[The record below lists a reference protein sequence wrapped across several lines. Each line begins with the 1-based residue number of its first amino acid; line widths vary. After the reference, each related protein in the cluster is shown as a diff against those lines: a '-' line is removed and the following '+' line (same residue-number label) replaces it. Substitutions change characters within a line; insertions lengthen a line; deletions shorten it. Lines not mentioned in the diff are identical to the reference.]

1 MTDPHLADISFGG
14 VPVHRQLS
22 ANARDL
28 ARRVV
33 DELVGQLPAYG
44 ALPSEELRNETMRV
58 AYQSIHGFAEVLRTG
73 ELPGRERLAVIREA
87 AAHRA
92 EEGLMLDSVISAYH
106 LGAQVVIDTLAPSVR
121 PQDVQDVLAL
131 NRVLMQYLQR
141 VTAAGVGGYFQER
154 QAAFGVEHFAQ
165 QALLEALLAGSP
177 AREAADRAGI
187 ALPARFLVLSL
198 AVDAHPDERTPG
210 VDPVIAGRRKL
221 RRLRMELERHVSGVV
236 LSALSVD
243 GGLALLPVPGGPT
256 GEGAAGLA
264 GDVPEAMAEW
274 VDGVL
279 GHMMRVSGAT
289 ITAGIVIAAPDGVRK
304 GARLADDVRKVAQAV
319 GRPPG
324 PYRLTDVVLEYQL
337 TRPGPALAQL
347 SSLLA
352 PLAGKPELLATLRAY
367 LSSDMD
373 RRGAA
378 ERLSVHP
385 NTLDYRLRRITALTG
400 LDATRPA
407 DLARVQAAMAAY
419 DAPDSL

>member
-44 ALPSEELRNETMRV
+44 ALPPEELRKEIMGV
-58 AYQSIHGFAEVLRTG
+58 AYQGIHGFAEVLRTG

-106 LGAQVVIDTLAPSVR
+106 LGAQVVLDTLAPSVR
-121 PQDVQDVLAL
+121 PQDVQDALAL

-198 AVDAHPDERTPG
+198 TVDAHRDERTPG

-221 RRLRMELERHVSGVV
+221 RRLRRELERHVSGVV

-243 GGLALLPVPGGPT
+243 GGLALLPVPGEPT
-256 GEGAAGLA
+256 GEDAAGLA
-264 GDVPEAMAEW
+264 GDVPETVAEW

-279 GHMMRVSGAT
+279 GHMMRVSGAA
-289 ITAGIVIAAPDGVRK
+289 ITAGVVIAAPDGVRN
-304 GARLADDVRKVAQAV
+304 GALLAADVRKVAEAV

-324 PYRLTDVVLEYQL
+324 PYRLADVLLEYQL

-352 PLAGKPELLATLRAY
+352 PLAGKPELLATLKAY

-407 DLARVQAAMAAY
+407 DLARVQAAVAAY
-419 DAPDSL
+419 DAPDFL